1 MGNWNKNPSNID
13 TCGIS
18 KNIKLLNRRFVRQ
31 KGNERLMD
39 REQTTIRLP
48 AELKDKL
55 HQEAEAKGYS
65 VTDLIIFILWAYF
78 QITTLQ
84 E

>member
-1 MGNWNKNPSNID
+1 M
-13 TCGIS
+13 
-18 KNIKLLNRRFVRQ
+18 NR
-31 KGNERLMD
+31 G
-39 REQTTIRLP
+39 QTTIRLS
-48 AELKDKL
+48 AELRDKL